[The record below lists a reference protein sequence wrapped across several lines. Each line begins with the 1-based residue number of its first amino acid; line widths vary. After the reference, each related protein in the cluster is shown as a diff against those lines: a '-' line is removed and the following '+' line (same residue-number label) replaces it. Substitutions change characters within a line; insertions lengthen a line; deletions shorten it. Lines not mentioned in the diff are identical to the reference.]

1 LSFPHTQGEAVKV
14 TATTATTRQE
24 PQEEEEA
31 ADVRLGD
38 ASLAA
43 PFTAKSPSIACV
55 ADLLRQGRAS
65 LARAQQ
71 QAQQGIAY
79 ALSNLLYHFVL
90 VRWAAGVWV
99 CLGCV

>member
-1 LSFPHTQGEAVKV
+1 M
-14 TATTATTRQE
+14 TATTATRQE

-43 PFTAKSPSIACV
+43 PFTAKSPSIACI

-71 QAQQGIAY
+71 QGRRRRRRRRMEQQQQRRRQWTPACCCGT
-79 ALSNLLYHFVL
+79 
-90 VRWAAGVWV
+90 
-99 CLGCV
+99 C